1 MKGETTQ
8 EMSEKSDGMSGEIA
22 KCIHQWSAQGQG
34 LFEQVSGYIQE
45 VYGSCPEEQSKLKCH
60 WTYLSHSI

>member
-8 EMSEKSDGMSGEIA
+8 EISEKSDGVGEIA
-22 KCIHQWSAQGQG
+22 QCIHQRSAQGQG

-45 VYGSCPEEQSKLKCH
+45 VYGSCPEEQTKLKRH
-60 WTYLSHSI
+60 